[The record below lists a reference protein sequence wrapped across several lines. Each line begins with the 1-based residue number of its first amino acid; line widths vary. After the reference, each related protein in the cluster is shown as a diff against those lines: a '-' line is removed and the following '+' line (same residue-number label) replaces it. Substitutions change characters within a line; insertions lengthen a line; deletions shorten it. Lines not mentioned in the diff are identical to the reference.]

1 MQLLSSSLITTKHAF
16 STRDGGVSKPPYNS
30 LNLAYHVGDNK
41 ADVTTNHTILAKAL
55 GYDAKKVV
63 FMNQIHSNKVTI
75 ITTIPQ
81 TMPSCDALITN
92 KKGIALMVMGADC
105 APVLFEDK
113 ITQTIAVAHVG
124 RAGALTNIIT
134 NVINTMKENFDS
146 KPHDICVCIG
156 PSIKQC
162 CYEIGE
168 KQIQETQQKGYSF
181 ALQGR
186 MLDIDAIIKTQLL
199 QNNIEENH
207 IEFLEHCTCC
217 ENERFFSYRAN
228 KTTGRIAGVI
238 ILEE

>member
-16 STRDGGVSKPPYNS
+16 STRDKGVSKPPYNL
-30 LNLAYHVGDNK
+30 LNLAYHVGDEQ
-41 ADVTTNHTILAKAL
+41 ADVTTNHTLLAKEL
-55 GYDAKKVV
+55 GYDVTKRV

-75 ITTIPQ
+75 IDKTPQ
-81 TMPSCDALITN
+81 TMPSCDALVTN

-113 ITQTIAVAHVG
+113 VTQTIAVAHVG
-124 RAGALTNIIT
+124 RAGALLNIIT
-134 NVINTMKENFDS
+134 NVIKTMQESFNS
-146 KPHDICVCIG
+146 NPQDICVCVG

-162 CYEIGE
+162 CYEIG
-168 KQIQETQQKGYSF
+168 KNQIEETLQKGYGF
-181 ALQGR
+181 ALEGR

-199 QNNIEENH
+199 QNAIKEEH
-207 IEFLEHCTCC
+207 IEFLPHCSCC
-217 ENERFFSYRAN
+217 ESERFFSYRAN